1 MMHSPY
7 PVLRVLVSPL
17 ILILIL
23 GALFIPWSM
32 CVRVAAYVWEFLQ
45 ASFGFHLLRK
55 QNGSHLRSLTPVV
68 SYRGSFLCSYSCIPF
83 SVFQKQIDKG
93 FFAFSVLAVSPS
105 ISPHIPNYPKHSFV
119 PIKSDLLSKSIHKK
133 VKICFSLRSSEGEGG
148 TGSCSRRPPAPTP
161 DEMRPPQNLQI
172 SCTGSPHRPASH
184 GTKVK
189 VTIFTFVTF
198 TFHFGDIH
206 VFTGDMKVFFF
217 HWQC

>member
-32 CVRVAAYVWEFLQ
+32 CVLVAAYVWEFLQ

-105 ISPHIPNYPKHSFV
+105 ISPHIPNYPKHSFI

-133 VKICFSLRSSEGEGG
+133 VKKCFRSDLRKEKEA
-148 TGSCSRRPPAPTP
+148 PVPAPDVPRPQLRTRCGLPKTSRYLVP
-161 DEMRPPQNLQI
+161 DRHIGRQVMGQ
-172 SCTGSPHRPASH
+172 
-184 GTKVK
+184 K
-189 VTIFTFVTF
+189 
-198 TFHFGDIH
+198 
-206 VFTGDMKVFFF
+206 
-217 HWQC
+217 